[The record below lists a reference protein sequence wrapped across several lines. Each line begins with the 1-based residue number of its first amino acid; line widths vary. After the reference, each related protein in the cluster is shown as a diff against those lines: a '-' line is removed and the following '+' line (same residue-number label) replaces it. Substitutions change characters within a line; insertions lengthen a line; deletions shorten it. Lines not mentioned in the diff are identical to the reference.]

1 MRRMETRVI
10 GIGNPLR
17 GDDGIGP
24 AAVEWVRREPLP
36 DDVQIRAVVGVQ
48 VGEEDDIQ
56 ILDGGEASLGLVGL
70 MEDADRV
77 VLVDAAEM
85 GAEPGAVR
93 VFDLS
98 EVLLAEEG
106 VDICVHSARTASA
119 IRLAASLGCLPRE
132 LKFVGVQPKQMGWG
146 IGLSPEVSRALPT
159 VAKAVLGILGLP
171 AVPELIEE

>member
-1 MRRMETRVI
+1 METRVI

-36 DDVQIRAVVGVQ
+36 
-48 VGEEDDIQ
+48 DDIQ